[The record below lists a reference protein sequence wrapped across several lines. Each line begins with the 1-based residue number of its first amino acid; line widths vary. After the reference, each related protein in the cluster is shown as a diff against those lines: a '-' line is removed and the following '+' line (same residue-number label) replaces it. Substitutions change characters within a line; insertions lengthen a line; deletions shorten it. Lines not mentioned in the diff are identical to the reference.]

1 MELTSL
7 RYFVTVAREL
17 HFHRAAAKLNMTQA
31 PLSSAIQKLEDELEV
46 KLFERT
52 SRSVKLTDAG
62 RFFLNE
68 AEAVLRRAELARKR
82 LENLRSGGIGRL
94 AIGYNEL
101 SLNTFLPR
109 LLARCRTR
117 QPSLQLE
124 LRELE
129 AAEQIRGLQED
140 LLDIGFMRPFG
151 FDLTGLQ
158 SQLVIREKY
167 LLIMQTSHP
176 LAEHDEITV
185 EQLSGRSVILFAR
198 DVNPAIYDRITAV
211 LTPAAMPAPHFR
223 QDARNKSSMLA
234 MVKAGFGAALLPES
248 ICRGPLPGLIARPVN
263 APLPS
268 VEVMAVWKPER
279 FTGALKN
286 FIALLPK
293 TDSPIR

>member
-17 HFHRAAAKLNMTQA
+17 HFHRAAARLNMTQA
-31 PLSSAIQKLEDELEV
+31 PLSSAIRKLEDELEV

-52 SRSVKLTDAG
+52 SRSVKLTKAG
-62 RFFLNE
+62 KIFLEE

-82 LENLRSGGIGRL
+82 LENLRSGGTARL

-109 LLARCRTR
+109 LLARCRNR
-117 QPSLQLE
+117 QPALQLE

-140 LLDIGFMRPFG
+140 MLDIGFMRPFG

-158 SQLVIREKY
+158 SQLLIREKY
-167 LLIMQTSHP
+167 LLVMQNSHP
-176 LAEHDEITV
+176 LAEHDEISV

-211 LTPAAMPAPHFR
+211 LTPGRIPAPHFR

-248 ICRGPLPGLIARPVN
+248 ICRGPLPGLTVKQLN

-279 FTGALKN
+279 FSGALKN

-293 TDSPIR
+293 MEVPER